1 MAKIQ
6 YPNSKFWKTKDNIDW
21 KKQGENL
28 KEVVGIFG
36 EMLKET
42 DWQAFG
48 QGLVDGCKADVERVK
63 GEYKDFMALNNA
75 EKLDRVLNGERS
87 LGRLYRKGAM
97 ATVRRE
103 WRGIKDTAYDFWEW
117 ARMWGMLLGTFSKD
131 LIPAMNSALWY
142 RWMISYF
149 CCHGFMDK
157 NILGL
162 RGSNLRMSHEV
173 TYQIFRYVAE
183 NLVFLSK
190 ADRKNGNSDELN
202 KMLFTFDEMTMGQI
216 ACGFPDLL
224 SIPHQLLPMFL
235 VSEIDQL
242 VCIPYIDAVE
252 SYGLPSDTC
261 PVPSSECGALVIDAL
276 PDMGSLFISSSM
288 PCDGST
294 MASSYFSRRFPNTPV
309 FHLCFPVRYLDDE
322 NTVQMAAED
331 IKACIKAI
339 EDATGAKWNWEH
351 YFECMKRFNQETDLE
366 LQKWEINKSARPQ
379 FIGPSYELF
388 RKWNYEMD
396 GGSDPRVLPSM
407 QKVNKLL
414 MKAYEKGETA
424 WPERKMKYRGIV
436 WSCPAHY
443 YANFSNWLAN
453 CWGIDILVEMESL
466 NFTKHLE
473 TEDKEE
479 ALRDLARLYER
490 MVMRRHTNGGYQ
502 NVVDECWRQVEAWNA
517 PLVIMYQNV
526 ACKNMATVQGLL
538 DEQGRQRGYDLI
550 WVEHDLM
557 DPRTVSRRTMRDKV
571 NEYMRTVKHAEPVDP
586 SLVEFE
592 DEVCM

>member
-1 MAKIQ
+1 
-6 YPNSKFWKTKDNIDW
+6 
-21 KKQGENL
+21 
-28 KEVVGIFG
+28 
-36 EMLKET
+36 
-42 DWQAFG
+42 
-48 QGLVDGCKADVERVK
+48 
-63 GEYKDFMALNNA
+63 
-75 EKLDRVLNGERS
+75 
-87 LGRLYRKGAM
+87 
-97 ATVRRE
+97 
-103 WRGIKDTAYDFWEW
+103 
-117 ARMWGMLLGTFSKD
+117 
-131 LIPAMNSALWY
+131 
-142 RWMISYF
+142 
-149 CCHGFMDK
+149 
-157 NILGL
+157 
-162 RGSNLRMSHEV
+162 
-173 TYQIFRYVAE
+173 
-183 NLVFLSK
+183 
-190 ADRKNGNSDELN
+190 
-202 KMLFTFDEMTMGQI
+202 
-216 ACGFPDLL
+216 
-224 SIPHQLLPMFL
+224 
-235 VSEIDQL
+235 
-242 VCIPYIDAVE
+242 
-252 SYGLPSDTC
+252 
-261 PVPSSECGALVIDAL
+261 
-276 PDMGSLFISSSM
+276 
-288 PCDGST
+288 
-294 MASSYFSRRFPNTPV
+294 MASSYFARRFPDIPV

-339 EDATGAKWNWEH
+339 EDATGAKWNWDH
-351 YFECMKRFNQETDLE
+351 YFECMKRFNHETDLE

-396 GGSDPRVLPSM
+396 GGIDPRVIPSM
-407 QKVNKLL
+407 EKVNKMLL
-414 MKAYEKGETA
+414 KAYEKGETA

-453 CWGIDILVEMESL
+453 CWGINILVEMESL

-571 NEYMRTVKHAEPVDP
+571 NEYMRTVMRAEPVDP